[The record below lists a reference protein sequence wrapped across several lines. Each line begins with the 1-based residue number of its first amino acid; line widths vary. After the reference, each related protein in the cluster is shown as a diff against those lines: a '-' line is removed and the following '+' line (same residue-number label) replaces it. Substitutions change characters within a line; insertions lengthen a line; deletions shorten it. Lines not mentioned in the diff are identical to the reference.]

1 MEKIFAS
8 TCRTKMLKLLVKKR
22 ETNIMDIVRKTNSTW
37 SEVDRNIKFLEE
49 LGIVE
54 SRLLRNHRLIKLKE
68 RSGKVEA
75 VLKALK
81 ILEMTNLD
89 QLVM

>member
-8 TCRTKMLKLLVKKR
+8 TCRTKILKILAKMR
-22 ETNIMDIVRKTNSTW
+22 ETNIMDLVRKTNSTW
-37 SEVDRNIKFLEE
+37 SEVDQNIKFLER

-54 SRLLRNHRLIKLKE
+54 SRFCQNRRLIKLKE
-68 RSGKVEA
+68 KDGKVEA
-75 VLKALK
+75 VLKALR

>member
-8 TCRTKMLKLLVKKR
+8 TCRTKMLKLLAKKR

-37 SEVDRNIKFLEE
+37 SEVDRNIKFLES

-54 SRLLRNHRLIKLKE
+54 SRLWQNRRLIKLKE
-68 RSGKVEA
+68 KSGKVEA
-75 VLKALK
+75 ILKALK

-89 QLVM
+89 QLVI